1 MKPEYRPYLIRLL
14 VVFAIS
20 LAAMLLVIEGAY
32 LLQREETDRGPKT
45 IQIVV
50 PEGAAQRVADGEM
63 LEILPEN
70 AVFVI
75 GDVLEV
81 VNQDSTDHQLGPIW
95 VPAGSTGRVVLEEAD
110 KFSYSCSFTPSR
122 YLGLDVKKPTTLQ
135 TRLTGLSISVPTTA
149 AFLFI
154 YSLLVFPINPKPKKS
169 DSEVKA

>member
-14 VVFAIS
+14 VVTALS
-20 LAAMLLVIEGAY
+20 LVAMVIITEGAY
-32 LLQREETDRGPKT
+32 LLQRDETDRAPKT
-45 IQIVV
+45 IQLIV
-50 PEGAAQRVADGEM
+50 PAGAAQRAANGEQVDV
-63 LEILPEN
+63 LPEN
-70 AVFVI
+70 IVFVI

-95 VPAGSTGRVVLEEAD
+95 VPAGSTGRVVLEEAN

-154 YSLLVFPINPKPKKS
+154 YSFLVFPIKSKPEMNV
-169 DSEVKA
+169 SEESA

>member
-1 MKPEYRPYLIRLL
+1 MRPEFRPYLIRLL

-20 LAAMLLVIEGAY
+20 LAAMLVVVEGAY
-32 LLQREETDRGPKT
+32 LLQRDETDRAPQT

-50 PEGAAQRVADGEM
+50 PEGAAQRVENGEM
-63 LEILPEN
+63 LDILPEN
-70 AVFVI
+70 TVFVI

-95 VPAGSTGRVVLEEAD
+95 VPAGGTGRVTLEEAN

-135 TRLTGLSISVPTTA
+135 TRMTGLSISVPTTA

-154 YSLLVFPINPKPKKS
+154 YSLLVFPIKARPAQA
-169 DSEVKA
+169 DSKEGS